1 MVKLSYVGKTLQ
13 KTNFYMYRGIHIKSI
28 KALILGK
35 GAMGYGKEVVRTL
48 GLSAFFAFLFKKN
61 ILIYYSSSF

>member
-28 KALILGK
+28 KALIRSN
-35 GAMGYGKEVVRTL
+35 GYGKEVVRTL
-48 GLSAFFAFLFKKN
+48 GLSACFAFLFKKN

>member
-1 MVKLSYVGKTLQ
+1 MVKLSYVGKRLH

-48 GLSAFFAFLFKKN
+48 ALSAIFAFLLKKN
-61 ILIYYSSSF
+61 ILTY